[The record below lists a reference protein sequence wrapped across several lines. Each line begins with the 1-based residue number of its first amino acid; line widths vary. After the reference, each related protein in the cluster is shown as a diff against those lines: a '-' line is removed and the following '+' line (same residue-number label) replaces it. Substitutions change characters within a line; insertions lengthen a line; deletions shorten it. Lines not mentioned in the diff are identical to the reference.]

1 MTDRETLPIDT
12 QDVLHAPDR
21 RLDAYYFGFDA
32 TGQPT
37 IDAILSAVAHAGKAY
52 HHTDTWADEGPG
64 WGGGLSYVELIQA
77 AATDAARERAA
88 LLDDL
93 DRAEAEAKRLRE
105 GTHPVKRDEFSRE
118 RREEIIEALSWVEGS
133 EGRWGYDKARDVL
146 HAHEVEWCGRTDTEA
161 GGDDQ

>member
-77 AATDAARERAA
+77 AAADAARERAA

-93 DRAEAEAKRLRE
+93 DRAEAEVKRLRE
-105 GTHPVKRDEFSRE
+105 GIGSLADE
-118 RREEIIEALSWVEGS
+118 IS
-133 EGRWGYDKARDVL
+133 EGTRNFMDGWEKAGQGISRRMSGETAAMVVQARAEMESYVRKLLD
-146 HAHEVEWCGRTDTEA
+146 